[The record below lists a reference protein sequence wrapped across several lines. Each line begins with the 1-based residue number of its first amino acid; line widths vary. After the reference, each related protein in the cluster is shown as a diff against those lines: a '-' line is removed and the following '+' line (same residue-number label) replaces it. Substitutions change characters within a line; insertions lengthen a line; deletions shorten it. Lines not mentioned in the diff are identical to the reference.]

1 MVCKIPQNRKKK
13 KNCVINKI
21 KNNNPRTLFITP
33 RPNRLYYIIFPS
45 SRKILEIETY
55 GRTDKKK
62 KTTPTLH

>member
-1 MVCKIPQNRKKK
+1 MVCKIPQNR

-62 KTTPTLH
+62 RRKTTPTLH